1 MLRIT
6 LKGFR
11 FSVSTIGGIYLMS
24 GIRLNRMILGEE
36 ISSDVQRQD
45 NLSCTGIVQTDFQ

>member
-11 FSVSTIGGIYLMS
+11 FSVSMIGGIYLMS